1 MRRSVAFRASCAHHA
16 DSTRGERDMRV
27 ASVHLRHMLAASIA
41 VTLVSAAPV
50 CAVGVSNVVDVV
62 RRNGE
67 YVSAV
72 ASHDVM
78 SAYESV
84 DEPGRLYLTSDAASA
99 TDTDMNAD
107 EGATSSQRV
116 PQERVELPWD
126 ITATF
131 TLDGPTVSASK
142 ISGASGV
149 VGIRIDLK
157 SERPE
162 ETADLTPIVAF
173 TIPNRVGNDATS
185 DEGVLVSAGNSSTLV
200 AAVGKPGEDLTIHT
214 YVTAKNFTM
223 SSLSVAA
230 VACDSERT
238 GCYGNLT
245 SLTDRASTLVDGLTN
260 VGSQRNHELI
270 AQLEQLRDH
279 ERSLPKRPSPSVSG
293 NMSRRS
299 TGISTRTSARIRRIF
314 PDRLAIPRNLPPF
327 SAPRPN

>member
-1 MRRSVAFRASCAHHA
+1 M
-16 DSTRGERDMRV
+16 
-27 ASVHLRHMLAASIA
+27 
-41 VTLVSAAPV
+41 
-50 CAVGVSNVVDVV
+50 
-62 RRNGE
+62 
-67 YVSAV
+67 
-72 ASHDVM
+72 
-78 SAYESV
+78 
-84 DEPGRLYLTSDAASA
+84 YLTSDAASA

-270 AQLEQLRDH
+270 AQLEQPVSYTHLT
-279 ERSLPKRPSPSVSG
+279 LPTKRIV
-293 NMSRRS
+293 
-299 TGISTRTSARIRRIF
+299 
-314 PDRLAIPRNLPPF
+314 
-327 SAPRPN
+327 

>member
-1 MRRSVAFRASCAHHA
+1 M
-16 DSTRGERDMRV
+16 
-27 ASVHLRHMLAASIA
+27 
-41 VTLVSAAPV
+41 
-50 CAVGVSNVVDVV
+50 VDAV

-173 TIPNRVGNDATS
+173 TIPNRVGNDVTS
-185 DEGVLVSAGNSSTLV
+185 DESVLVSAGNSSTL
-200 AAVGKPGEDLTIHT
+200 
-214 YVTAKNFTM
+214 
-223 SSLSVAA
+223 SL
-230 VACDSERT
+230 R
-238 GCYGNLT
+238 
-245 SLTDRASTLVDGLTN
+245 
-260 VGSQRNHELI
+260 
-270 AQLEQLRDH
+270 
-279 ERSLPKRPSPSVSG
+279 
-293 NMSRRS
+293 
-299 TGISTRTSARIRRIF
+299 
-314 PDRLAIPRNLPPF
+314 
-327 SAPRPN
+327 

>member
-1 MRRSVAFRASCAHHA
+1 M
-16 DSTRGERDMRV
+16 
-27 ASVHLRHMLAASIA
+27 
-41 VTLVSAAPV
+41 
-50 CAVGVSNVVDVV
+50 
-62 RRNGE
+62 
-67 YVSAV
+67 
-72 ASHDVM
+72 
-78 SAYESV
+78 
-84 DEPGRLYLTSDAASA
+84 
-99 TDTDMNAD
+99 
-107 EGATSSQRV
+107 

-162 ETADLTPIVAF
+162 ETADLTPISRSPFPTA
-173 TIPNRVGNDATS
+173 
-185 DEGVLVSAGNSSTLV
+185 SAMTRPQTKACLCLPAIRRHWV

-279 ERSLPKRPSPSVSG
+279 EKELAETTIAQREQEHEQAF
-293 NMSRRS
+293 N
-299 TGISTRTSARIRRIF
+299 GISTRTSARIRRIF

>member
-50 CAVGVSNVVDVV
+50 CAVGVSNVVDAV

-131 TLDGPTVSASK
+131 TLDGPTVSASRFPVHRAWL
-142 ISGASGV
+142 AS
-149 VGIRIDLK
+149 
-157 SERPE
+157 
-162 ETADLTPIVAF
+162 
-173 TIPNRVGNDATS
+173 
-185 DEGVLVSAGNSSTLV
+185 
-200 AAVGKPGEDLTIHT
+200 
-214 YVTAKNFTM
+214 
-223 SSLSVAA
+223 
-230 VACDSERT
+230 
-238 GCYGNLT
+238 
-245 SLTDRASTLVDGLTN
+245 AS
-260 VGSQRNHELI
+260 I
-270 AQLEQLRDH
+270 
-279 ERSLPKRPSPSVSG
+279 
-293 NMSRRS
+293 
-299 TGISTRTSARIRRIF
+299 
-314 PDRLAIPRNLPPF
+314 
-327 SAPRPN
+327 

>member
-50 CAVGVSNVVDVV
+50 CAVGVSNVVDAV

-223 SSLSVAA
+223 S
-230 VACDSERT
+230 
-238 GCYGNLT
+238 
-245 SLTDRASTLVDGLTN
+245 
-260 VGSQRNHELI
+260 
-270 AQLEQLRDH
+270 
-279 ERSLPKRPSPSVSG
+279 
-293 NMSRRS
+293 
-299 TGISTRTSARIRRIF
+299 
-314 PDRLAIPRNLPPF
+314 
-327 SAPRPN
+327 

>member
-41 VTLVSAAPV
+41 VTLVSVAPV
-50 CAVGVSNVVDVV
+50 CAVGVSNVVDAV

-223 SSLSVAA
+223 SSSRSSNNCA
-230 VACDSERT
+230 
-238 GCYGNLT
+238 
-245 SLTDRASTLVDGLTN
+245 
-260 VGSQRNHELI
+260 I
-270 AQLEQLRDH
+270 MK
-279 ERSLPKRPSPSVSG
+279 RSLPKRPSPSVSR

>member
-1 MRRSVAFRASCAHHA
+1 
-16 DSTRGERDMRV
+16 MRV

-185 DEGVLVSAGNSSTLV
+185 DE
-200 AAVGKPGEDLTIHT
+200 
-214 YVTAKNFTM
+214 
-223 SSLSVAA
+223 
-230 VACDSERT
+230 ACL
-238 GCYGNLT
+238 C
-245 SLTDRASTLVDGLTN
+245 
-260 VGSQRNHELI
+260 
-270 AQLEQLRDH
+270 
-279 ERSLPKRPSPSVSG
+279 LP
-293 NMSRRS
+293 
-299 TGISTRTSARIRRIF
+299 AIRRHWSL
-314 PDRLAIPRNLPPF
+314 R
-327 SAPRPN
+327 